1 MPEVLDAAAVRGWC
15 AAGLAA
21 LTAARE
27 EIDAINVYPV
37 ADRDTGTNLV
47 LTMRSVVDALGLES
61 GIDGPGDAEPLA
73 DTVRSMARGALAGAR
88 GNSGVILSQLLR
100 GIADVLVDA
109 APGRGHV
116 LARALQRATDLGYAA
131 VDEPVEGTIL
141 TVARAAADAGARA
154 AASCDD
160 LAAVAQ
166 AAAAAGAAA
175 LARTR
180 GQLAVLAAANV
191 VDAGGRGLV
200 VLLDALY
207 AVVVG
212 RPTDAPAESVDRES
226 ADQPL
231 ARPVCQPDGAG
242 YAYEV
247 QYLLDA
253 GEPDVRLLTA
263 RLRELG
269 DSLAVAGAEGTWN
282 VHVHVDDVGAAVE
295 AGIEAGR
302 PHRIAVTRF
311 ADRDARVPAVPAV
324 PPVPASSAP
333 QPGAPTGQGT
343 GRSVVVIA
351 DQDGLSE
358 LFAAEDAVVLTG
370 RAAEAPPIA
379 EVVDAVCGTGGREVI
394 VLVTT
399 ADAAGV
405 AAAAADQARLRGRT
419 VAVVPTR
426 SAVQGLAALAVADR
440 DRRFDDDVIAM
451 TAAAGATRWAEVM
464 RAPGRAQTSA
474 GVCEAG
480 DVLGLIEDDVAVIG
494 ADVER
499 VAAELLGRLLTGGGE
514 LVTVLTGAHADD
526 GLGERLAARVHECWP
541 AVETVVYRVGQLHRP
556 VLLGVE

>member
-73 DTVRSMARGALAGAR
+73 DTVRAMARGALAGAR

-100 GIADVLVDA
+100 GIADVLADA

-212 RPTDAPAESVDRES
+212 RPTDAPAESADRES

-231 ARPVCQPDGAG
+231 AGPVCQPDGAG

-311 ADRDARVPAVPAV
+311 ADRDARVPPV

-333 QPGAPTGQGT
+333 HPGAPTGQGT

-379 EVVDAVCGTGGREVI
+379 ELVDAVCGTGGREVI

-399 ADAAGV
+399 PDAAGV

-464 RAPGRAQTSA
+464 RALGRAQTSA

-499 VAAELLGRLLTGGGE
+499 VAAELLDRLLTGGGE

>member
-73 DTVRSMARGALAGAR
+73 DTVRAMARGALAGAR

-100 GIADVLVDA
+100 GIADVLADA
-109 APGRGHV
+109 APGRGYV

-207 AVVVG
+207 AVAVG
-212 RPTDAPAESVDRES
+212 RPTVAPAESADRES

-231 ARPVCQPDGAG
+231 AGPVCQLDGAG

-247 QYLLDA
+247 QFLLDA

-311 ADRDARVPAVPAV
+311 ADRDARVPPV

-333 QPGAPTGQGT
+333 HPGAPTGQGT

-379 EVVDAVCGTGGREVI
+379 ELVDAVCGTGGREVI

-399 ADAAGV
+399 PDAAGV

-499 VAAELLGRLLTGGGE
+499 VAAELLDRLLTGGGE

>member
-73 DTVRSMARGALAGAR
+73 DTVRAMARGALAGAR

-100 GIADVLVDA
+100 GIADVLADA
-109 APGRGHV
+109 APGRGYV

-207 AVVVG
+207 AVAVG
-212 RPTDAPAESVDRES
+212 RPTVAPAESADRES

-231 ARPVCQPDGAG
+231 AGPVCQLDGAG

-247 QYLLDA
+247 QFLLDA

-311 ADRDARVPAVPAV
+311 ADRDARVPAVP
-324 PPVPASSAP
+324 PVPASSAP
-333 QPGAPTGQGT
+333 HPGAPTGQGT

-379 EVVDAVCGTGGREVI
+379 ELVDAVCGTGGREVI

-399 ADAAGV
+399 PDAAGV

-499 VAAELLGRLLTGGGE
+499 VAAELLDRLLTGGGE

>member
-1 MPEVLDAAAVRGWC
+1 VPEVLDAAAVRGWC

-73 DTVRSMARGALAGAR
+73 DTVRAMARGALAGAR

-100 GIADVLVDA
+100 GIADVLADA

-212 RPTDAPAESVDRES
+212 RLTDAPAESADREP

-231 ARPVCQPDGAG
+231 AGPVCQPDGAG

-269 DSLAVAGAEGTWN
+269 DSLAVAGAEGKWN

-311 ADRDARVPAVPAV
+311 ADRAVPVPAVPAV
-324 PPVPASSAP
+324 PVVPASSAP
-333 QPGAPTGQGT
+333 HPGVPTGQGT

-399 ADAAGV
+399 PDAAGV
-405 AAAAADQARLRGRT
+405 AAAAAVQARLRGRT
-419 VAVVPTR
+419 VDVVPTR

-526 GLGERLAARVHECWP
+526 GLGERLEAWVHACWP